1 MFVIV
6 LAQIVYIQTAE
17 KDKWEKASK
26 QNRATIT
33 KPIIATRGNI
43 YDCQN
48 RLLASSVPQYSI
60 HMDTRVEALHL
71 GGDTLFHQYVDSMAE
86 GFSRIIGDKSAAEYK
101 QMDAKDKR
109 RFVTDSILNNA
120 LYILMLAF
128 CIYTAI
134 QRPNFVTLGSL
145 GNLIVQVAA
154 YLPMALGI
162 AGCIVLTGTD
172 LSAGRAVGLTAA
184 ITGAFLQKAD
194 YANKMLTFLPEVTPF
209 WMFVTLLSVVAIG
222 AIIGLVNGFFVAK
235 FSLHPF
241 IVTLSTQLITYGA
254 ILWFFDLNGNNGAPI
269 GGLDNLYKDFLG
281 TTMFK
286 MGNTPIPLYVLY
298 AVILTALMWFIWN
311 KTTFGKNM
319 FAVGSNAEA
328 AKVSGVNVFW
338 TTVLVHTL
346 AGAMYGY
353 SGFVEGFRS
362 GSIAA
367 GTGANYECDAIAA
380 CVIGGVSFVGGTGKI
395 SGIVMGVF
403 VLRIIFIALTMLG
416 VSSSS
421 LYIIKGAIILCAC
434 ALDMRKYLVKK

>member
-1 MFVIV
+1 M
-6 LAQIVYIQTAE
+6 A
-17 KDKWEKASK
+17 
-26 QNRATIT
+26 N
-33 KPIIATRGNI
+33 PIATLQR
-43 YDCQN
+43 
-48 RLLASSVPQYSI
+48 
-60 HMDTRVEALHL
+60 T
-71 GGDTLFHQYVDSMAE
+71 
-86 GFSRIIGDKSAAEYK
+86 AAEYQK
-101 QMDAKDKR
+101 MSKKDQKR
-109 RFVTDSILNNA
+109 YITDLILNNA

-134 QRPNFVTLGSL
+134 QRPNFLSMGSL

-184 ITGAFLQKAD
+184 ITGAFLQRID

-209 WMFVTLLSVVAIG
+209 WMFVTFLSVVAIG
-222 AIIGLVNGFFVAK
+222 AVIGLINGFFVAK

-241 IVTLSTQLITYGA
+241 IVTLSTQLITYGI
-254 ILWFFDLNGNNGAPI
+254 ILWFFDFNNGAPI
-269 GGLDNLYKDFLG
+269 GGLDEIYRNVLG
-281 TTMFK
+281 TPMFY
-286 MGNTPIPLYVLY
+286 MGNTPVPLYVLY
-298 AVILTALMWFIWN
+298 AVLLTALMWFIWN
-311 KTTFGKNM
+311 KTIFGKNM
-319 FAVGSNAEA
+319 FAVGSNGEA
-328 AKVSGVNVFW
+328 AKVSGVNVFL
-338 TTVLVHTL
+338 TTMLVHTL

-367 GTGANYECDAIAA
+367 GTGANYERDAIAA

>member
-1 MFVIV
+1 
-6 LAQIVYIQTAE
+6 
-17 KDKWEKASK
+17 
-26 QNRATIT
+26 
-33 KPIIATRGNI
+33 
-43 YDCQN
+43 
-48 RLLASSVPQYSI
+48 
-60 HMDTRVEALHL
+60 
-71 GGDTLFHQYVDSMAE
+71 MANPVANLQ
-86 GFSRIIGDKSAAEYK
+86 RTAAEFK

-109 RFVTDSILNNA
+109 RFITDSILNNA
-120 LYILMLAF
+120 LYILMVLF
-128 CIYTAI
+128 CIYTWI
-134 QRPNFVTLGSL
+134 LRPNFLSLGSL
-145 GNLIVQVAA
+145 GNLVVQVAA

-172 LSAGRAVGLTAA
+172 LSAGRCVGLTAA
-184 ITGAFLQKAD
+184 ITGAFLQRID

-209 WMFVTLLSVVAIG
+209 WMAVTLLSVVAVG
-222 AIIGLVNGFFVAK
+222 AFIGLVNGFFVAK

-367 GTGANYECDAIAA
+367 GTGTNYECDAIAA

-395 SGIVMGVF
+395 SGVVLGVF
-403 VLRIIFIALTMLG
+403 MMQLIMSGMTFLG
-416 VSSSS
+416 ISGNVT
-421 LYIIKGAIILCAC
+421 YIIKGAVILFAC
-434 ALDMRKYLVKK
+434 ILDMRKYRTKK